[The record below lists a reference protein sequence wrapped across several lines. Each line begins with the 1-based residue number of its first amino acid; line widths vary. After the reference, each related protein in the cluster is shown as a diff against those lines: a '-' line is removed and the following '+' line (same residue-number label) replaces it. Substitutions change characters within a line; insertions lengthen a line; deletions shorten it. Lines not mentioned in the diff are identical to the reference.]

1 MASGFV
7 FKGRAME
14 MDFVSKGEAA
24 KIIPDKDMALISVTD
39 IEDKDVHIPFHKWAN
54 VTRLNFHDI
63 DEKHEGMTLFNTTM
77 ARQIIKFVLG
87 LPDNVNRIAVH
98 CYAGI
103 SRSAAIV
110 RFLQKF
116 IYEECF
122 NPQFWISYNM
132 YNRKVFSVLLQV
144 WVDEF
149 AYNLEA
155 QKVVIKHKG

>member
-7 FKGRAME
+7 FKGNTME
-14 MDFVSKGEAA
+14 IDFMSKGEAS
-24 KIIPDKDMALISVTD
+24 KIMPDKNMALISITD
-39 IEDKDVHIPFHKWAN
+39 IEDKDIHIPFHKWEN
-54 VTRLNFHDI
+54 VTKLNFHDI
-63 DEKHEGMTLFNTTM
+63 DEKQEGMTLFNVQM

-87 LPDNVNRIAVH
+87 LPDNVNRIVVH

-116 IYEECF
+116 VYEGCF

-132 YNRKVFSVLLQV
+132 YNRKVFSALSQV

-149 AYNLEA
+149 LYNLEA
-155 QKVVIKHKG
+155 IKVVNKHKE